1 MGVGHELTSVTRG
14 GLMYGR
20 LHAVL
25 SHPLALLASQLVA
38 SMVVSATKADSGFKQ
53 VIVPMDTQTPESG

>member
-1 MGVGHELTSVTRG
+1 
-14 GLMYGR
+14 MYGR